1 MPALRPFTA
10 FALLALFATLSQAQS
25 ESAAVKELVEMTKT
39 GKCFNKDEYRT
50 VRGHCARAFEE
61 RYESEI
67 KSAFGEDYEA
77 MMEWFAKRKDLK
89 EEFYTAI
96 DEKNDKVPAA
106 LRIFHDLWK
115 KSPDAVAKNFN
126 LAIAIAVVWDDPR
139 AIYDYRGHQV
149 RTKSI
154 LPTDYA
160 KLAPEVCFQDYL
172 DRQRELQAKEGINR
186 LQVLPWEFLIYVVDH
201 KTPIDERKW
210 ASKNY
215 IAKRPMIGTIYKDIQ
230 YDVEM
235 LRTQSRVCKLNDKP
249 YTLESILKNGGVCAM
264 QADFAARVGKSVI
277 VPAAYVGG
285 ESQFQGLHAWVMWVE
300 VRGAT
305 SGSVNFTLESH
316 GRYLG
321 DHYYTG
327 TLEDPQTGVKILD
340 RDMERRLSAVAQNRT
355 GKRQAELIMEHYDT
369 IVKLRELDQK
379 KKILFLDR
387 ILSLSPFNETAWLE
401 MARQVKQGEI
411 DAEAK
416 TVVLSHV
423 ESMLKIFAKYP
434 DFIFKIANDLM
445 LIQDG
450 KTARLQFYERLVGL
464 YERAERP
471 DLACEAR
478 MKWAEFLHAD
488 GKWAAAS
495 KGLAVTIQKFPAEGR
510 YIPKLVDKLKEACD
524 QYKGGSDYLGLQYQ
538 ELLKKI
544 PPKRGSDP
552 NKYCI
557 QMYEQAINHFK
568 DTKKDKIAK
577 ELEARLVA
585 IRGK

>member
-1 MPALRPFTA
+1 MPFRQACVP
-10 FALLALFATLSQAQS
+10 FALLLSFAAFSQAQT
-25 ESAAVKELVEMTKT
+25 ESGPIKELVEMTKT

-50 VRGHCARAFEE
+50 VRGHCAKAFEE
-61 RYESEI
+61 RFESEI
-67 KSAFGEDYEA
+67 KSAFGEDYAA
-77 MMEWFAKRKDLK
+77 MTEWFAKRKDIK

-106 LRIFHDLWK
+106 LKIFHSLWK
-115 KSPDAVAKNFN
+115 KSPEAVAKNSN
-126 LAIAIAVVWDDPR
+126 LAIAISVVWDDR
-139 AIYDYRGHQV
+139 RGIYDYRGHQV

-154 LPTDYA
+154 LPSDY
-160 KLAPEVCFQDYL
+160 LSMTPETCFQDFI

-201 KTPIDERKW
+201 MTPLDERKW

-215 IAKRPMIGTIYKDIQ
+215 VAKRPMVGKIYSDIV
-230 YDVEM
+230 YDMEM
-235 LRTQSRVCKLNDKP
+235 LRTQNQVCKLNDKP
-249 YTLESILKNGGVCAM
+249 YTLESILKHGGVCAM
-264 QADFAARVGKSVI
+264 QADFAARVGKSII

-285 ESQFQGLHAWVMWVE
+285 ESQFQGRHAWVMWVE
-300 VRGAT
+300 VRGAST
-305 SGSVNFTLESH
+305 SSVNFTLESH

-327 TLEDPQTGVKILD
+327 ELRDPQSGQQILD
-340 RDMERRLSAVAQNRT
+340 RDMERRLSAVSQNRI

-369 IVKLRELDQK
+369 IVKERELDQK

-387 ILSLSPFNETAWLE
+387 ILSLSPFNEKAWLE
-401 MARQVKQGEI
+401 MARQVKDGEI

-416 TVVLSHV
+416 LVVLNHI
-423 ESMLKIFAKYP
+423 ESMLKTFAKYP
-434 DFIFKIANDLM
+434 DFTWKVAPDLM
-445 LIQDG
+445 LIQNG
-450 KTARLQFYERLVGL
+450 KLARSQFYERLVTL
-464 YERAERP
+464 YEKAERP

-478 MKWAEFLHAD
+478 MKWSDFLHED
-488 GKWAAAS
+488 GKYTLSA

-524 QYKGGSDYLGLQYQ
+524 GYKGGNDFMGTQYQ

-544 PPKRGSDP
+544 PTRRGNEV
-552 NKYCI
+552 NKYCV
-557 QMYEQAINHFK
+557 QMHEQAINFFK

-577 ELEARLVA
+577 DLEAQLVK